1 MTLED
6 RIRRLEDI
14 EEIRRLRNMYH
25 YFTNERMPGR
35 FSEIYTD
42 DAVLKFDE
50 HMTIEGVDAI
60 VEVMANVPERTLIKQ
75 FIHSHQ
81 VDVHGNDASGFAYLD
96 ARYGQDG
103 QSLIVAAR
111 YDEEY
116 RRTSE
121 GWRISRTDIDVI
133 FSVPVQLGWADPS
146 EDYFKKVELPNQPS
160 T

>member
-25 YFTNERMPGR
+25 YFINERQPER
-35 FSEIYTD
+35 FREIYTD
-42 DAVLKFDE
+42 DAVLQFDK
-50 HMTIEGVDAI
+50 HMTIEGIDPI
-60 VEVMANVPERTLIKQ
+60 VKALGNVPERTLIKQ

-81 VDVHGNDASGFAYLD
+81 VDVDGDEASAFAYLD

-111 YDEEY
+111 YDEKY
-116 RRTSE
+116 RRTPA
-121 GWRISRTDIDVI
+121 GWRISWTYIEVI
-133 FSVPVQLGWADPS
+133 FSVPVQVGWADPS
-146 EDYFKKVELPNQPS
+146 EDYFSKIEMPN

>member
-1 MTLED
+1 MKLEE

-25 YFTNERMPGR
+25 YFMNERLPER
-35 FSEIYTD
+35 FSEIYAE

-50 HMTIEGVDAI
+50 HMTVEGLDAI
-60 VEVMANVPERTLIKQ
+60 VRAMANVPERTLIKQ

-81 VDVHGNDASGFAYLD
+81 IDVDGDEASAFAYLD

-111 YDEEY
+111 YDEKY
-116 RRTSE
+116 RRTAK
-121 GWRISRTDIDVI
+121 GWRISRTDIEVI

-146 EDYFKKVELPNQPS
+146 EDYFSKVELPNR
-160 T
+160 